1 MRSAVGA
8 AIAAVGLVTQ
18 ITGTF
23 LPWLK
28 SGSTTRDSYQVL
40 SLRDLAGLDG
50 VAGGVVTGV
59 WVGLTPLAVLAIA
72 LHVVRFRR
80 IAACAALLF
89 GTIGG
94 TVALVATVQGDSK
107 GALVGI
113 STTGPVVTLAGA
125 VLTIV
130 GAITVLTSTRRS
142 AVMTSGGNRELPG

>member
-8 AIAAVGLVTQ
+8 AIAAVGLVTT
-18 ITGTF
+18 IVGTF

-28 SGSTTRDSYQVL
+28 SGSTTRDSYEVL

-50 VAGGVVTGV
+50 VSGTVVTSV
-59 WVGLTPLAVLAIA
+59 WVGLTPLAMVTIA
-72 LHVVRFRR
+72 LYVVRFPRFAGC
-80 IAACAALLF
+80 IGILF

-94 TVALVATVQGDSK
+94 TVALVATVQGDNK

-113 STTGPVVTLAGA
+113 STSGPVTTLAGA

-142 AVMTSGGNRELPG
+142 AVRTSGGNP